1 GRDAGR
7 QHRRP
12 GAVPAAG
19 LARPGD
25 RGRCG
30 RAGTDGPGRLRSA
43 QGRGPVAEHD
53 RRQRREPA
61 ARMAVHPP
69 QSAGA
74 DQRDA
79 VPRQRAGPGVRA
91 GPCVGTASRL
101 RLTKG
106 AQSVAPVPKS
116 RFSGAGQARGCRP
129 DRGVDAMN
137 SPTHAPALLALAV
150 AGVLATV
157 GVAPQAVAAATSPAM
172 SAQTDECQRSRRES
186 RGQRSQQEE
195 RYPDATRESPTEGAS
210 ARMGRRLNQ
219 INDAM
224 GEDDYDTVLEI
235 ANEIQS
241 ESRANDYD
249 KAFAANMA
257 GHASFNKDDTE
268 AAKRYIAQAI
278 EYDALDNTN
287 HFQAILMLAQLHA
300 QDEE

>member
-1 GRDAGR
+1 
-7 QHRRP
+7 
-12 GAVPAAG
+12 
-19 LARPGD
+19 
-25 RGRCG
+25 
-30 RAGTDGPGRLRSA
+30 
-43 QGRGPVAEHD
+43 
-53 RRQRREPA
+53 
-61 ARMAVHPP
+61 
-69 QSAGA
+69 
-74 DQRDA
+74 
-79 VPRQRAGPGVRA
+79 
-91 GPCVGTASRL
+91 
-101 RLTKG
+101 
-106 AQSVAPVPKS
+106 
-116 RFSGAGQARGCRP
+116 
-129 DRGVDAMN
+129 
-137 SPTHAPALLALAV
+137 
-150 AGVLATV
+150 
-157 GVAPQAVAAATSPAM
+157 
-172 SAQTDECQRSRRES
+172 DECQRSRRES

-300 QDEE
+300 QDEESDQALALLDRYFSESASREPNELILRGQVLYQAERYEDAIPALREAFEASDEPHNSWTQTLLAAYAESGREAEAIALAVEIAANSP